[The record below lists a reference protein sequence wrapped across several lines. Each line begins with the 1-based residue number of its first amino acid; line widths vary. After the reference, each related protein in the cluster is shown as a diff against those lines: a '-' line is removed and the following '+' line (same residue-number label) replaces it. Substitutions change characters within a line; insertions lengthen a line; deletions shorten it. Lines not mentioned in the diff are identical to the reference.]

1 MGLGSFGLHRE
12 INLKDSA
19 DFTNKEKPIKLSTC
33 SFGGQQKLQ
42 NSSVCTEVDHIIQ
55 TANTRI
61 KNFKETLDNKV
72 NEPHETQISSEMS
85 PRDRA
90 VLKSNVNQES

>member
-1 MGLGSFGLHRE
+1 MGLGSFGLNRE

-19 DFTNKEKPIKLSTC
+19 DFTNKEKPNKLSTC

-42 NSSVCTEVDHIIQ
+42 NNVCTEVDHIIQ

-85 PRDRA
+85 PRDCA
-90 VLKSNVNQES
+90 VLKNNVNQES